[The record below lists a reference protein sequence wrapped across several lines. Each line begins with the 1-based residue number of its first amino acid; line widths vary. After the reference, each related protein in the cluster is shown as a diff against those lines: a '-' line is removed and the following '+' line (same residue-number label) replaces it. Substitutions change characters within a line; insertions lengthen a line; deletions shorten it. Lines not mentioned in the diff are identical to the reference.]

1 MTHTVAQE
9 RRAERKP
16 DLLERMS
23 DALSRRFGLP
33 RSHKDGLTYEQE
45 LLHVFVVQQ
54 TNLSLAMPA
63 LAILMAAASLPWAPV
78 STVICWL
85 GAILVCQGLQLFLCE
100 RLRKEG
106 RRKVDL
112 IKWGSRL
119 ASSELIYSLVWS
131 ALLLSFWD
139 AASDVQRAF
148 MVAILM
154 VVISIRL
161 IVASHFLP
169 IIIAGTVPITLAI
182 VLKCAL
188 TQEPLYLAMAGIAIM
203 VELFFLQFAKSIQKT
218 ARDMLVFRAQKDA
231 LIAELEHNNAVA
243 DEARRRAERNSTSKT
258 KFLATVSHELRTP
271 LNAVIGF
278 SEIMKEEMMGA
289 HKVGTYKE
297 YSGDIHSAG
306 TYLLGLINEILDHTK
321 IEANKYQLHDEPM
334 DLRAVTSECVD
345 LVQLKADDGEIALKF
360 ECPTDLPMVMAD
372 ERAIKQICL
381 NLLSNSIKFTPE
393 GGRVTLAVSQLA
405 SGKLEI
411 ACRDTGLGIA
421 EEEIPE
427 VLSSFRQSSKT
438 FDLAKEGVGLGLPIV
453 KGLVELHGGRLEIHS
468 ELDVGTE
475 VVIELPAERIIPGT
489 SISQMLAA

>member
-119 ASSELIYSLVWS
+119 ASSELLYFLVWS

-148 MVAILM
+148 MVAID
-154 VVISIRL
+154 
-161 IVASHFLP
+161 P
-169 IIIAGTVPITLAI
+169 TVTIDG
-182 VLKCAL
+182 VDFWKDGEFVWLKRSDNA
-188 TQEPLYLAMAGIAIM
+188 
-203 VELFFLQFAKSIQKT
+203 
-218 ARDMLVFRAQKDA
+218 A
-231 LIAELEHNNAVA
+231 LISEFPGAECIYEM
-243 DEARRRAERNSTSKT
+243 RR
-258 KFLATVSHELRTP
+258 
-271 LNAVIGF
+271 
-278 SEIMKEEMMGA
+278 
-289 HKVGTYKE
+289 
-297 YSGDIHSAG
+297 
-306 TYLLGLINEILDHTK
+306 
-321 IEANKYQLHDEPM
+321 
-334 DLRAVTSECVD
+334 DL
-345 LVQLKADDGEIALKF
+345 
-360 ECPTDLPMVMAD
+360 
-372 ERAIKQICL
+372 
-381 NLLSNSIKFTPE
+381 
-393 GGRVTLAVSQLA
+393 
-405 SGKLEI
+405 
-411 ACRDTGLGIA
+411 
-421 EEEIPE
+421 
-427 VLSSFRQSSKT
+427 
-438 FDLAKEGVGLGLPIV
+438 GVGF
-453 KGLVELHGGRLEIHS
+453 
-468 ELDVGTE
+468 
-475 VVIELPAERIIPGT
+475 
-489 SISQMLAA
+489 